1 MKLSQLVFKSM
12 KKNMRHYYL
21 YFFALIFSV
30 TLFFSFVTLQYNESI
45 IKATK
50 ASGTAASGFEAA
62 SYILYFIV
70 LVFVLYANH
79 LFMKRRSKEIGLY
92 QLIGM
97 TKGLVTRLIAFEN
110 ILLFVGAV
118 GIGMAFGL
126 LSSRLF
132 AMILLMLLKFD
143 AVITMT
149 FSQVAVIN
157 TLLVFG
163 LLLVIILVQM
173 AFMVRKTT
181 LLALFNASK
190 QVDER
195 VKRFSAFQ
203 IIMGAIGLA
212 LIGYG
217 YYMSTILFSDKTTNL
232 FLSMILILATTIG
245 GTYFVFRY
253 SVAFVLNLFRKS
265 KKGHLNLADVLA
277 LTPIMHRM
285 KSNAKSLTLITILT
299 ALSLA
304 ITTLSYISYYSA
316 GTSAET
322 QVPADYISVDG
333 RAQAFK
339 EALQQ
344 QDIAFEEKTFHLTSA
359 QFDMAHIF
367 SKEAINMLSDD
378 TLSDALFVSLS
389 DYQQL
394 DATAQLA
401 KGEAIIAGYSGF
413 YANVM
418 PLEAPFDLT
427 FFHQQHEFPLQIKE
441 VNDTTFLAWRIT
453 AGGFV
458 VIVEDTVFEQL
469 QAFNNDY
476 PIGYTTQEQTSID
489 LINANNETYQQVEK
503 LYKQTGANILVD
515 ILVESEA
522 NGNVGEISSKKSM
535 IEDNLNLYGT
545 LIFTT
550 AFLGLAFLLAT
561 GSILYFKQ
569 MSEAD
574 EEAESYK
581 ILRKIGFTQEE
592 LLRGIMMKQ
601 LFNFG
606 VPLLIGLLH
615 SYFAVK
621 SGWFLFGTEMTM
633 PLIITMTLYI
643 GIYIIFAALT
653 INYYK
658 KIIKQ
663 AL

>member
-1 MKLSQLVFKSM
+1 
-12 KKNMRHYYL
+12 MRHYYL

-45 IKATK
+45 IEATK
-50 ASGTAASGFEAA
+50 ASGKASSGFEAA
-62 SYILYFIV
+62 SYMLYFIV
-70 LVFVLYANH
+70 LFFVLYANH
-79 LFMKRRSKEIGLY
+79 LFIKRRSKEIGLY

-97 TKGLVTRLIAFEN
+97 TKGLVTRLMALEN

-118 GIGMAFGL
+118 CIGMVFGL

-132 AMILLMLLKFD
+132 AMILLKLLKFD
-143 AVITMT
+143 AVVTMS
-149 FSQVAVIN
+149 FSKVAIVN

-163 LLLVIILVQM
+163 ILLVIILVQM
-173 AFMVRKTT
+173 AFMVRKST

-190 QVDER
+190 QADER
-195 VKRFSAFQ
+195 VKRFSAFHM
-203 IIMGAIGLA
+203 IMGAIGLG

-217 YYMSTILFSDKTTNL
+217 YYASMILFTGKTTNL
-232 FLSMILILATTIG
+232 FLSMLVILGTTIG

-253 SVAFVLNLFRKS
+253 SVAFVLNLFRMS

-285 KSNAKSLTLITILT
+285 KGNAKSLTLITVLT
-299 ALSLA
+299 AVSLT

-316 GTSAET
+316 GSSAENE
-322 QVPADYISVDG
+322 VPADYIAVDD
-333 RAQAFK
+333 REQAFVK
-339 EALQQ
+339 ALQQ
-344 QDIAFEEKTFHLTSA
+344 QDIAFEEKTFQLTSA
-359 QFDMAHIF
+359 QFDMATIF
-367 SKEAINMLSDD
+367 PKEEIGMLGDD
-378 TLSDALFVSLS
+378 TMSDIVTVSLS
-389 DYQQL
+389 DYQQI
-394 DATAQLA
+394 DPSVQLA
-401 KGEAIIAGYSGF
+401 KGEAIITGYGGF
-413 YANVM
+413 YSNIM
-418 PLEAPFDLT
+418 PLEAPIDMTLL
-427 FFHQQHEFPLQIKE
+427 HQKNEFPLHIKE
-441 VNDTTFLAWRIT
+441 VNDKTFLAWRIT

-469 QAFNNDY
+469 QALNKDY
-476 PIGYTTQEQTSID
+476 ATGYSTQAQTSIN
-489 LINANNETYQQVEK
+489 LIDANDETYQQAEK
-503 LYKQTGANILVD
+503 LYKQSGANILFESDHED
-515 ILVESEA
+515 INKLSSQQSMVEQ
-522 NGNVGEISSKKSM
+522 
-535 IEDNLNLYGT
+535 NLNSFGT

-574 EEAESYK
+574 EEVESYK
-581 ILRKIGFTQEE
+581 VLRKIGFTQDE
-592 LLRGIMMKQ
+592 LLRGIKMKQ

-633 PLIITMTLYI
+633 PLIITMVLYV
-643 GIYIIFAALT
+643 GMYIIFATLT